1 MADITYHY
9 FTAEHAIKEHQY
21 IIEQSGGLPGVKNV
35 GMLESVL
42 HHIQDDRFYPEL
54 IDKITHLVFGIN
66 KNHAFNDGNK
76 RASIALSS
84 FFLELNGH
92 DFAVR
97 QYQHG
102 MEEPAVWLAS
112 SLIDQEALKEIITFL
127 LYEDEWHVASF
138 VEQAKLYRQPIEQS
152 LISKQLLTQMVAEWL
167 GEDMQLSES
176 TKLAVLEAIAPE
188 EFGSNAEDNA

>member
-21 IIEQSGGLPGVKNV
+21 IIEQSGGLPGIKNV

-92 DFAVR
+92 DFALL
-97 QYQHG
+97 QYQYG

-112 SLIDQEALKEIITFL
+112 SLIDQVTLKHIITFL
-127 LYEDEWHVASF
+127 IYDDAHCVAHF
-138 VEQAKLYRQPIEQS
+138 IEQAKRYRHLIEQNV
-152 LISKQLLTQMVAEWL
+152 INKVLLSQMIEEWL
-167 GEDMQLSES
+167 SQEMQLSES
-176 TKLAVLEAIAPE
+176 TQLAILKAVAPE
-188 EFGSNAEDNA
+188 EYDTIIE